1 MAKSS
6 LRLFV
11 YALLLTLLLFG
22 LIRMILSV
30 GGNLFNLELFVFI
43 IFLALTL
50 GGLVGYKTLGEEV
63 LFWVFLFYLMN
74 LLGLWFLLG
83 SVSVVLLILAL
94 MGLILAL
101 PKKRKVKSVPA
112 EEELHSEVFDP
123 GKAVPEAKTSKVKGE
138 KAEVAKE
145 VTFTPGKYV
154 ASKSSN
160 VYHEPKCDWA
170 KKIRDGRRIWFES
183 KEEAKKKGYRQH
195 SCVN

>member
-11 YALLLTLLLFG
+11 YALLSTLLLFG
-22 LIRMILSV
+22 LIRVVLSM
-30 GGNLFNLELFVFI
+30 GGNLFNLELFVFV

-50 GGLVGYKTLGEEV
+50 GGLVGYKTWGEEV

-83 SVSVVLLILAL
+83 SVSVVLLVLAL

-101 PKKRKVKSVPA
+101 SKKRKVKSVPA
-112 EEELHSEVFDP
+112 EEELHNQVF
-123 GKAVPEAKTSKVKGE
+123 ESAKTVSETKTEEVKTE
-138 KAEVAKE
+138 TIKKE
-145 VTFTPGKYV
+145 ATFTPGKYV

-170 KKIRDGRRIWFES
+170 KKIREGRWVWLDF
-183 KEEAKKKGYRQH
+183 
-195 SCVN
+195 